1 MPGSS
6 PGMTSLVAA
15 TARLAS
21 DSAGPGQKIAK
32 TTPCKGAFTAPRPAF
47 RDAANPLPVEQTGAR
62 NINPAPERRCGEAV
76 SRSSRCASRI
86 MGGGGARRNSSPPTS
101 RTCGHGPERPRAESH
116 RGIRKTAAAVRR
128 SARSGRYWR
137 FGFLP
142 SARALFELPRAYT
155 IKRILH
161 VKACRRISAGMHHPV
176 RWEGEVRR
184 RRNGSWP
191 GISGGCARKN
201 PGRSTTSPAKQACGR
216 LSSVRWK

>member
-15 TARLAS
+15 TARLAL

-32 TTPCKGAFTAPRPAF
+32 TTPCKGASTGPAPHFATQQTRCQSSKPA
-47 RDAANPLPVEQTGAR
+47 RAV
-62 NINPAPERRCGEAV
+62 NPAPERRCGEAV

-86 MGGGGARRNSSPPTS
+86 MGGGGARRSSSPPTS
-101 RTCGHGPERPRAESH
+101 RTYGHGPERPRAESH
-116 RGIRKTAAAVRR
+116 RGIRETAAAVRR
-128 SARSGRYWR
+128 SARSGRYLK

-142 SARALFELPRAYT
+142 SAHALFELPRGYT

-184 RRNGSWP
+184 KRNGSWP

-216 LSSVRWK
+216 LSSVPWK